1 MLIAKRTTPLYVI
14 ALFTV
19 LHCGLTASNKAQAQ
33 ESVATNPGLPGG
45 TERDISK
52 SPGYSSS
59 LEAQGGLID
68 TTESLAA
75 PQIKMNRRAEKF
87 VADYLSRNREDL
99 QKVQKRSAQYFPKID
114 AVFRNHGLPLQLKY
128 LAVIESEL
136 NTSAVSPVGAVG
148 LWQFMPQTARY
159 LGLKVSSRTDE
170 RKQLKKSTVAA
181 ARYVKTLYHQFD
193 DWLLVIAA
201 YNSGAGPVFSA
212 IKKAGSRDFW
222 KLQQYLPAETRAH
235 VKRYIGAHYFFE
247 TEGSLTT
254 LTKAETT
261 TYLNALA
268 EHQESMKVIS
278 EIKAGFAEDVSLQVK
293 GDGATVAVK

>member
-1 MLIAKRTTPLYVI
+1 MLIAKSIKPLSVI

-19 LHCGLTASNKAQAQ
+19 LYSGLTALNKAQAQ
-33 ESVATNPGLPGG
+33 GSATTNPGFTAGFESENRQS
-45 TERDISK
+45 T
-52 SPGYSSS
+52 GYSSS
-59 LEAQGGLID
+59 FEAQGGIID
-68 TTESLAA
+68 TTELLAA
-75 PQIKMNRRAEKF
+75 PQIKLNRRAEKF
-87 VADYLSRNREDL
+87 VAEYLSRNREDL
-99 QKVQKRSAQYFPKID
+99 QKVQKRSGKYFPHID
-114 AVFRNHGLPLQLKY
+114 AVFRNHGLPVQLKY

-136 NTSAVSPVGAVG
+136 NTSAVSRVGAVG

-159 LGLKVSSRTDE
+159 LGLKVSSKTDE
-170 RKQLKKSTVAA
+170 RKQLKKSTIAA

-222 KLQQYLPAETRAH
+222 KMQQYLPSETRAH
-235 VKRYIGAHYFFE
+235 VKRYIGAHYYFE

-261 TYLNALA
+261 TYLKALA

-278 EIKAGFAEDVSLQVK
+278 EIKAGFAEGVSLGVK
-293 GDGATVAVK
+293 GEGATVAIK